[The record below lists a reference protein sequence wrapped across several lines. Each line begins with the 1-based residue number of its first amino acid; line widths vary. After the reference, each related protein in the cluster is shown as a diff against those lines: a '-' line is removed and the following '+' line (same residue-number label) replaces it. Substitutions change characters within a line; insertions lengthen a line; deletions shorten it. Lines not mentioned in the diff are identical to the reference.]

1 MKLDYKSGFVSGT
14 LKQVSGLIKPL
25 QFENMETKLEALT
38 ILLTTATQTI
48 EDLKLQIETN
58 RRAKARTQTLIMK
71 NSARGGGRQ
80 HGAGAV
86 EGLNREAEVERR
98 RPAEFAHRVG
108 HLLPRREPVVLL
120 TSGVGHGAAHA
131 HRRRCRAQRRAA
143 GNRVIDD
150 D

>member
-58 RRAKARTQTLIMK
+58 RRAKARTQFDDNEEM
-71 NSARGGGRQ
+71 
-80 HGAGAV
+80 
-86 EGLNREAEVERR
+86 RR
-98 RPAEFAHRVG
+98 
-108 HLLPRREPVVLL
+108 
-120 TSGVGHGAAHA
+120 T
-131 HRRRCRAQRRAA
+131 
-143 GNRVIDD
+143 IDKVR
-150 D
+150 